1 MVSSAECEFVAHLLN
16 LMQIL
21 GPSMVM
27 VCI

>member
-1 MVSSAECEFVAHLLN
+1 MVSSAESEFVAHLLN

-21 GPSMVM
+21 GLSMDM